1 MKEKKN
7 AYKLLA
13 CVNRKVLNLFLDVHT
28 DIIDLKSAGSFYL
41 KNWTAVTECTLS
53 RLRSDSGTS

>member
-28 DIIDLKSAGSFYL
+28 DIIDLKSAGSFY
-41 KNWTAVTECTLS
+41 
-53 RLRSDSGTS
+53 